1 MRLWPCW
8 SQSHT
13 APDCEANV
21 AMAPFQRARRGA
33 RMTQVR
39 DFETTISSRPRRLP
53 RWLCQSPQ
61 FLDKWDE
68 RDTRDGDG
76 IRILRHVRHTTGRD
90 RSEVLR
96 RVRVNILTCGFT
108 SATGPCCAA
117 ARPGISAGLS
127 RRATSRRLLRLVR
140 AARPGISAGLSRR
153 ATSRRIL
160 HLVRAAR
167 PGISA
172 GLSRRATSR
181 LRGPTHVCDARCPR
195 REGQGLHQD
204 PG

>member
-39 DFETTISSRPRRLP
+39 DFETTISSRPRRLA
-53 RWLCQSPQ
+53 RWLCQPPQ
-61 FLDKWDE
+61 FLDKWNE

-76 IRILRHVRHTTGRD
+76 IRILRHVRHTTARD

-96 RVRVNILTCGFT
+96 RVRVSTLTCGST
-108 SATGPCCAA
+108 SATGAAGPCCAA
-117 ARPGISAGLS
+117 AIARRTAS
-127 RRATSRRLLRLVR
+127 RRTASRRILHLVR
-140 AARPGISAGLSRR
+140 AARPGIPAGLSRR
-153 ATSRRIL
+153 AASRRIL

-167 PGISA
+167 PGIS
-172 GLSRRATSR
+172 RRAASR
-181 LRGPTHVCDARCPR
+181 LRGPTHVCNARCPR